1 MCEYIQ
7 SSFTLIVFDGC
18 EVSFSQKDSAV
29 YEGRKG
35 KVVLYCNITTIVAKF
50 GETVQLHQC
59 LN

>member
-50 GETVQLHQC
+50 G
-59 LN
+59 